1 MLRRSLSAAGTIPM
15 IKTTAQSIVLV
26 GRIPSKKN
34 SKQII
39 RRGNR
44 SMLVSSRAHG
54 VWHADALWQLKEQR
68 IRAMEGRIGIEM
80 MFYFPDKRRADLT
93 NKAESV
99 MDLLVDAGIIKD
111 DNASVCPEVLLRFGG
126 VDRERPRVEVGL
138 VAL

>member
-1 MLRRSLSAAGTIPM
+1 M
-15 IKTTAQSIVLV
+15 IKTTAQSIVLG

-44 SMLVSSRAHG
+44 SMLVSSRAHSI
-54 VWHADALWQLKEQR
+54 WHTDAMWQLKEQR
-68 IRAMEGRIGIEM
+68 TRPMEGKIGIEM

-93 NKAESV
+93 NKAESI
-99 MDLLVDAGIIKD
+99 MDLLVDAGIIED
-111 DNASVCPEVLLRFGG
+111 DNANVCPEVFLRFGG
-126 VDRERPRVEVGL
+126 VDKERPRVEVSL

>member
-1 MLRRSLSAAGTIPM
+1 M
-15 IKTTAQSIVLV
+15 IKTTAQSIVLG

-44 SMLVSSRAHG
+44 SMLVSSRAHSI
-54 VWHADALWQLKEQR
+54 WHTDSMWQLKEQR
-68 IRAMEGRIGIEM
+68 TRPMEGKIGIEM

-93 NKAESV
+93 NKAESI
-99 MDLLVDAGIIKD
+99 MDLLVDAGIIED
-111 DNASVCPEVLLRFGG
+111 DNANVCPEVLLRFGG
-126 VDRERPRVEVGL
+126 VDRERPRVEVSL

>member
-1 MLRRSLSAAGTIPM
+1 
-15 IKTTAQSIVLV
+15 
-26 GRIPSKKN
+26 
-34 SKQII
+34 
-39 RRGNR
+39 
-44 SMLVSSRAHG
+44 MLVSSRAHG

-68 IRAMEGRIGIEM
+68 TRPMEGKIGVEM

-138 VAL
+138 YKLG

>member
-1 MLRRSLSAAGTIPM
+1 M
-15 IKTTAQSIVLV
+15 IKTTAQSIVLG

-44 SMLVSSRAHG
+44 SMLVSSRAHSI
-54 VWHADALWQLKEQR
+54 WHTDAMWQLKEQR
-68 IRAMEGRIGIEM
+68 TRPMEGKIGIEM

-93 NKAESV
+93 NKAESI
-99 MDLLVDAGIIKD
+99 MDLLVDAGIIED
-111 DNASVCPEVLLRFGG
+111 DNANVCPEVLLRFGG
-126 VDRERPRVEVGL
+126 VDRERPRVEVSL